1 MRFSQTAT
9 TALLLLCSSGLSF
22 ADEAVPKPDTVQEP
36 HPTKTAAVKPRQ
48 SSPNLLGALYT
59 LANNFGL
66 VKCVPAAIPLITS
79 LPKIPGELLNG
90 GAIQQALSQTSRELS
105 DVCDFSITGPV
116 GDTFTSF
123 LPTWYSWYNANS
135 DRIATIISKCPN
147 ATSLT
152 NTVEAYQ
159 TCTQV
164 QAQLSQV
171 TAVSDTQT
179 TSTDASSGTDSTA
192 TSTTDSASAA
202 TETGDGFM
210 AKAAAVGA
218 GLLGVAAVL

>member
-1 MRFSQTAT
+1 MRFSKAAT
-9 TALLLLCSSGLSF
+9 TALLLLCSSPLSF
-22 ADEAVPKPDTVQEP
+22 ADEAIPKPDTVPESP
-36 HPTKTAAVKPRQ
+36 PTKTASVKPRQ
-48 SSPNLLGALYT
+48 SSPNLLSTLYT
-59 LANNFGL
+59 LANSFGL

-79 LPKIPGELLNG
+79 LPKIPGELISG

-105 DVCDFSITGPV
+105 DVCDFSITGSV

-152 NTVEAYQ
+152 NTVVAYE

-164 QAQLSQV
+164 QAQLSLV
-171 TAVSDTQT
+171 SAVSDTQT
-179 TSTDASSGTDSTA
+179 TSTDVSSGADTST